1 MYSLLTKKPKVL
13 SSTAP
18 PEYNNIA
25 KIKTQYGKM
34 SVNATEERTHASAL
48 TTGTATGYAAYWT
61 AVGGL
66 SAAQLASAS
75 AVGVGIAIP
84 GLAPASLGVI
94 VACIF
99 VMRQRGLNKEL
110 LSNLYFIKMEVER
123 MSRVHNVI
131 KVIAKE
137 KHINLNTSS
146 LAFCM
151 VSLQKK
157 ILQFADKKTKGD
169 IEQLEK
175 FLQNDNL
182 VEAKTLT
189 TNADEAAD
197 IQMKEASKTVVSRA
211 GTSPQKG
218 GEWFTGGWASRW
230 LSPDETLRQIIRD
243 ITIATVW
250 FSIMLGEFDIFN
262 KYKQLITPEGATDN
276 WITSQAMEELLV
288 ANKQLGLTTPVNK
301 SNDPDFDIFYNIKD
315 LKEATD
321 AITQSLLVHE
331 AEKEPSTREKT
342 QSLFSWS
349 PKNQVEGGRRTRK
362 NRQ

>member
-1 MYSLLTKKPKVL
+1 MYSLFGKKSKVL
-13 SSTAP
+13 SSTP
-18 PEYNNIA
+18 PQESNNIA
-25 KIKTQYGKM
+25 KIKANYGKM
-34 SVNATEERTHASAL
+34 SVNATGERAQASAL
-48 TTGTATGYAAYWT
+48 TTVTATGYAAYWT

-75 AVGVGIAIP
+75 AVGVSMAIP

-137 KHINLNTSS
+137 KHINLNTAS

-157 ILQFADKKTKGD
+157 ILQFADKKTTHD

-182 VEAKTLT
+182 TEAKILT
-189 TNADEAAD
+189 TQADKAAD
-197 IQMKEASKTVVSRA
+197 IQMKIVSESVLTQEGA
-211 GTSPQKG
+211 AAKSG
-218 GEWFTGGWASRW
+218 GGWFTAGWASRW

-262 KYKQLITPEGATDN
+262 KYNQLITPEATSN
-276 WITSQAMEELLV
+276 VWITSHAMEELLV
-288 ANKQLGLTTPVNK
+288 ANKQLGLTTAVNK

-315 LKEATD
+315 LKEATG
-321 AITQSLLVHE
+321 AIGLSLSVHE
-331 AEKEPSTREKT
+331 AEKETSARERT
-342 QSLFSWS
+342 SSS
-349 PKNQVEGGRRTRK
+349 SSSSSDPGMGGRRTRK
-362 NRQ
+362 HRQ

>member
-1 MYSLLTKKPKVL
+1 MYSLFGKKTKVL
-13 SSTAP
+13 SSTP
-18 PEYNNIA
+18 PQESNNIA
-25 KIKTQYGKM
+25 KIKGKYGKM
-34 SVNATEERTHASAL
+34 SVNATGERAQASAL
-48 TTGTATGYAAYWT
+48 TTVTATGYAAYWT
-61 AVGGL
+61 AIGGL

-123 MSRVHNVI
+123 MSRVHNVM

-137 KHINLNTSS
+137 KHINLNTAS

-157 ILQFADKKTKGD
+157 ILQFADKKTKRD
-169 IEQLEK
+169 IEQLER

-182 VEAKTLT
+182 AEAKTLT
-189 TNADEAAD
+189 TQADEAAD
-197 IQMKEASKTVVSRA
+197 TQMKMAGELALSHVSE
-211 GTSPQKG
+211 GTQKG
-218 GEWFTGGWASRW
+218 GAWFTGGWASRW

-262 KYKQLITPEGATDN
+262 KYKQLITPEATSN
-276 WITSQAMEELLV
+276 VWITSQAMEELLV
-288 ANKQLGLTTPVNK
+288 ANKQLGLTTAVNK

-315 LKEATD
+315 LKEATG
-321 AITQSLLVHE
+321 AISLSLSVHE
-331 AEKEPSTREKT
+331 AEKEPSTRERT
-342 QSLFSWS
+342 QSSAS
-349 PKNQVEGGRRTRK
+349 SSSDPGAGGRRTRK